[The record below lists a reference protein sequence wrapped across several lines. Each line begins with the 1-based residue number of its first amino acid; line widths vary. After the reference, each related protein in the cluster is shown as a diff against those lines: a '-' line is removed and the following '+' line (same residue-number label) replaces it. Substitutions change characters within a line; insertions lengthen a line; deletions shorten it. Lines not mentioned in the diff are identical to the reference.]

1 MIPCS
6 DAFGVDLIISEY
18 KKIIESRQKM
28 EPTLTKHIG
37 KLPKMDKLIQ
47 SKIEDNLKLKKSN
60 QNLNNF
66 QIFTE
71 EVL

>member
-37 KLPKMDKLIQ
+37 KLPKMDQLIQ
-47 SKIEDNLKLKKSN
+47 SKIEDNLK
-60 QNLNNF
+60 Q
-66 QIFTE
+66 
-71 EVL
+71 